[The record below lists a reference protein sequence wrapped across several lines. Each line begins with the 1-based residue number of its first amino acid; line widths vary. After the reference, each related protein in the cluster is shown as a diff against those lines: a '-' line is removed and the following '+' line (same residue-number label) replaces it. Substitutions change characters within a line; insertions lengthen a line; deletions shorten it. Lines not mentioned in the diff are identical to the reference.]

1 MNINLHNYESF
12 LLMYVDG
19 ELSATERLS
28 VQQFILQYPHLNA
41 ELQLL
46 QDLVLPAEEGI
57 GFDKNALYRNTEE
70 ENIQAAMLLLIDDE
84 LPLGESNQ
92 LLQNMAS
99 NEKMQES
106 FSLLK
111 KAKLDPLEVLAF
123 PQKEMLYKRE
133 DRKIFYVRFAKWAVA
148 AALVGL
154 ASVLGI
160 SVINEKHPK
169 KLVSAK
175 NAERKI
181 IDVGLV
187 LKENNIGVAPIN
199 GKGNVPLSNEVIPQ
213 EMPKAN
219 GSNPSRFNRKINE
232 QASAGESDLAQKNK
246 NGIVPKVFSG
256 FPRKNEIA
264 NTGKPTESLRILAN
278 NGNLNQNQI
287 KARELNVETA
297 TMALVPKETRGE
309 SKADIIDVEL
319 NSKQNQYANTSS
331 LHLEEAQNDN
341 HVFMIREQDLSR
353 SKAGILFKRIKR
365 TISRNM
371 NSDSGLKIAGFE
383 FAAQ

>member
-19 ELSATERLS
+19 ELSATERRS
-28 VQQFILQYPHLNA
+28 VQQFILQHPHLNA

-84 LPLGESNQ
+84 LPLGESNE

-123 PQKEMLYKRE
+123 PHKEMLYKRE

-154 ASVLGI
+154 AFVLGI
-160 SVINEKHPK
+160 SVINEKHPE

-187 LKENNIGVAPIN
+187 RKENNIGVAPIN
-199 GKGNVPLSNEVIPQ
+199 GKENVPLSNEVIPQ
-213 EMPKAN
+213 KMPKAN
-219 GSNPSRFNRKINE
+219 GSNPFRINRKINE
-232 QASAGESDLAQKNK
+232 QASAGESYLAQKNK
-246 NGIVPKVFSG
+246 NRIVPKVFSG

-287 KARELNVETA
+287 KARESNVETA
-297 TMALVPKETRGE
+297 TMALVPKETGRE